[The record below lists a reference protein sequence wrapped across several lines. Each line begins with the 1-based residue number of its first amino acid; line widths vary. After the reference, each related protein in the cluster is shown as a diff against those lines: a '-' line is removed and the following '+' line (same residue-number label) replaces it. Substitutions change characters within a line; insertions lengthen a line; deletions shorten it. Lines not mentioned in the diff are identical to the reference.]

1 MQAIILAAGKGSR
14 ISDSI
19 AGVPKSTLKINNH
32 SIIYLTVNML
42 LRHNIS
48 VNVCTGYKE
57 ELIRAELEGLPVR
70 YIHNPFYNEM
80 NNMGTLWFAKDIIHS
95 EDILIM
101 SADVLFEECILEK
114 IIESSNGFT
123 MVVDKSRIKEGDY
136 FFQLDSG
143 DCIIDYGSEL
153 SLEKRDCEYVGISKI
168 GAVNAEKFKERLQM
182 LVEQGKYRE
191 YLETI
196 FFSFLPQKIN
206 TVDISGMQWREID
219 HYEDYLKAIQQFEK

>member
-14 ISDSI
+14 ISKNID
-19 AGVPKSTLKINNH
+19 GVPKSTLKINDH

-48 VNVCTGYKE
+48 VSVCTGYKE
-57 ELIRAELEGLPVR
+57 ELIRAELKGLPVR
-70 YIHNPFYNEM
+70 YVHNPFYNEM
-80 NNMGTLWFAKDIIHS
+80 NNMGTLWFAKDIIQD

-101 SADVLFEECILEK
+101 SADVIFEECILEK

-123 MVVDKSRIKEGDY
+123 MVVDKSRVKEGDY
-136 FFQLDSG
+136 FFQLDSA
-143 DCIIDYGSEL
+143 DRIIDYGAEL
-153 SLEKRDCEYVGISKI
+153 PPEKRNCEYVGISKI
-168 GAVNAEKFKERLQM
+168 GAVNAEQFKKRLEM
-182 LVEQGKYRE
+182 FVEQGKYRE
-191 YLETI
+191 YLETV

-219 HYEDYLKAIQQFEK
+219 HYEDYLKAIQQFDK

>member
-101 SADVLFEECILEK
+101 SADVLFEECILEN
-114 IIESSNGFT
+114 ILIGCF
-123 MVVDKSRIKEGDY
+123 
-136 FFQLDSG
+136 L
-143 DCIIDYGSEL
+143 CSEL
-153 SLEKRDCEYVGISKI
+153 SPEKRDCEYVGISKI
-168 GAVNAEKFKERLQM
+168 GAVNSEKFKERLQM